1 MADESQNLVQNEETV
16 VETGERQSRTL
27 TCNKST
33 VVPVLFIFVGLLI
46 AGQAVSVYFIA
57 QQHSTIKGL
66 SETTTALKLKDMI
79 KNLPGSSPYQQNRQK
94 LKIATFNI
102 PLAFSDTDGSPQNL
116 EAIAEESNKIEDA
129 VKYMLLRT
137 NPLRKYQTLNGTIL
151 DNMRKLKKT
160 LSDQEWMVFDAWMQ
174 QWYLFYLVQNPE
186 TPTTPAQD
194 PKTPKPTPAP
204 TGARDLLEMWTD
216 YDRPAELGLS
226 ENMVYASETSYYTD
240 TEPSIIDESPSGASV
255 MSECM
260 MRASMHAL
268 PGAYIPQC
276 DETGDYKPEQCWR
289 STGYCWCAYKNGTEI
304 PGTRSRAKI
313 DCKHIQDNFIEE
325 YEMQYNPS
333 FYGKENLE

>member
-1 MADESQNLVQNEETV
+1 MADESQNLVPNEETV

-27 TCNKST
+27 TCSKST
-33 VVPVLFIFVGLLI
+33 AMPVLFVFVGLLI
-46 AGQAVSVYFIA
+46 AGQAVSVYFIT

-116 EAIAEESNKIEDA
+116 EAIAEESNTIEDA

-137 NPLRKYQTLNGTIL
+137 NPLRKYPTLNGTIL
-151 DNMRKLKKT
+151 DNLRKLKKT

-186 TPTTPAQD
+186 TPTPTPAQN
-194 PKTPKPTPAP
+194 PKTPQPTPAP
-204 TGARDLLEMWTD
+204 TGVGDLLEMWKD
-216 YDRPAELGLS
+216 NDRLS
-226 ENMVYASETSYYTD
+226 ENLVYASTSYSTD

-260 MRASMHAL
+260 ARASMHAL

-276 DETGDYKPEQCWR
+276 DENGDYKSEQCWR

-313 DCKHIQDNFIEE
+313 DCKHIQDNLIEE
-325 YEMQYNPS
+325 YDMQYALPLNDEE
-333 FYGKENLE
+333 KIE

>member
-1 MADESQNLVQNEETV
+1 MADESQNLVPNEETM

-33 VVPVLFIFVGLLI
+33 AMPVLFVFVGLLI
-46 AGQAVSVYFIA
+46 AGQAVSVYFIT
-57 QQHSTIKGL
+57 QQQSTIKGL

-79 KNLPGSSPYQQNRQK
+79 KNLPGSSPYQKNAQK

-137 NPLRKYQTLNGTIL
+137 NPLRKYPTLNGTML
-151 DNMRKLKKT
+151 DNLRKLKKN

-174 QWYLFYLVQNPE
+174 QWYLFYLVQNSETPMPTPAQNPE
-186 TPTTPAQD
+186 TPM
-194 PKTPKPTPAP
+194 PTPAP
-204 TGARDLLEMWTD
+204 T
-216 YDRPAELGLS
+216 
-226 ENMVYASETSYYTD
+226 
-240 TEPSIIDESPSGASV
+240 GASV

-260 MRASMHAL
+260 TRASMQAL
-268 PGAYIPQC
+268 PGAYVPQC
-276 DETGDYKPEQCWR
+276 DENGDYKSKQCWR

-304 PGTRSRAKI
+304 PETRSRAKI
-313 DCKHIQDNFIEE
+313 DCKHIQDYQTEE
-325 YEMQYNPS
+325 YDMQYALPL
-333 FYGKENLE
+333 YGKDNLE

>member
-204 TGARDLLEMWTD
+204 TGA
-216 YDRPAELGLS
+216 
-226 ENMVYASETSYYTD
+226 
-240 TEPSIIDESPSGASV
+240 SV

>member
-1 MADESQNLVQNEETV
+1 MADESQNLVPNEETM

-33 VVPVLFIFVGLLI
+33 AMPVLFVFVGLLI
-46 AGQAVSVYFIA
+46 AGQAVSVYFIT
-57 QQHSTIKGL
+57 QQQSTIKGL

-79 KNLPGSSPYQQNRQK
+79 KNLPGSSPYQKNAQK

-137 NPLRKYQTLNGTIL
+137 NPLRKYPTLNGTML
-151 DNMRKLKKT
+151 DNLRKLKKN

-174 QWYLFYLVQNPE
+174 QWYLFYLVQNSETPMPTPAQNPE
-186 TPTTPAQD
+186 TPM
-194 PKTPKPTPAP
+194 PTPAP
-204 TGARDLLEMWTD
+204 TGVGDLLEMWKEND
-216 YDRPAELGLS
+216 HLAERSLS
-226 ENMVYASETSYYTD
+226 ENLVYASTSYSTD

-260 MRASMHAL
+260 TRASMQAL
-268 PGAYIPQC
+268 PGAYVPQC
-276 DETGDYKPEQCWR
+276 DENGDYKSKQCWR

-304 PGTRSRAKI
+304 PETRSRAKI
-313 DCKHIQDNFIEE
+313 DCKHIQDYQTEE
-325 YEMQYNPS
+325 YDMQYALPL
-333 FYGKENLE
+333 YGKDNLE

>member
-1 MADESQNLVQNEETV
+1 MADESQNLVPNEETV

-27 TCNKST
+27 TCSKST
-33 VVPVLFIFVGLLI
+33 AMPVLFVFVGLLI
-46 AGQAVSVYFIA
+46 AGQAVSVYFIT

-116 EAIAEESNKIEDA
+116 EAIAEESNTIEDA

-137 NPLRKYQTLNGTIL
+137 NPLRKYPTLNGTIL
-151 DNMRKLKKT
+151 DNLRKLKKT

-186 TPTTPAQD
+186 TPTPTPAQN
-194 PKTPKPTPAP
+194 PKTPQPTPAP
-204 TGARDLLEMWTD
+204 T
-216 YDRPAELGLS
+216 
-226 ENMVYASETSYYTD
+226 
-240 TEPSIIDESPSGASV
+240 GASV

-260 MRASMHAL
+260 ARASMHAL

-276 DETGDYKPEQCWR
+276 DENGDYKSEQCWR

-313 DCKHIQDNFIEE
+313 DCKHIQDNLIEE
-325 YEMQYNPS
+325 YDMQYALPLNDEE
-333 FYGKENLE
+333 KIE